1 MYIIIILLIL
11 NKYLLFQNFQ
21 KLVQEVKKNNK
32 ETMSEIKNLKR
43 AVDHMKDRLEKSD
56 KSDHMKGTESS
67 KLLKKNTDDLKSY
80 VDLKIDPL
88 LERMDQIVE
97 SCNYS
102 SSSSSSNQ
110 GTINQDYNY
119 NYFYF

>member
-1 MYIIIILLIL
+1 
-11 NKYLLFQNFQ
+11 
-21 KLVQEVKKNNK
+21 
-32 ETMSEIKNLKR
+32 MSEIKNLKR
-43 AVDHMKDRLEKSD
+43 AVDHLKDRLEKSD
-56 KSDHMKGTESS
+56 KSDHMKGAESS

-97 SCNYS
+97 SC
-102 SSSSSSNQ
+102 SSSSNQ
-110 GTINQDYNY
+110 GTIDQDYNY